1 MTAAERR
8 ELASQV
14 RARRLELDMTQ
25 TDLAR
30 AAGVAR
36 QTISNLE
43 NGMAPQEGNLR
54 AVLAVLGISATS
66 GNYSPDTE
74 MWLGLIGGA
83 LEALPPSRRGVA
95 GQSAM
100 NAITVELRDLSSDVA
115 GTADDFGLA
124 ARPAEVEPTDES

>member
-14 RARRLELDMTQ
+14 RARRVELDMTQ
-25 TDLAR
+25 TDLAK

-43 NGMAPQEGNLR
+43 NGMAPQESNLR
-54 AVLAVLGISATS
+54 AILSVLGISATS

-83 LEALPPSRRGVA
+83 LEALPSARRGIA

-100 NAITVELRDLSSDVA
+100 NAITDELRDLSSDVA
-115 GTADDFGLA
+115 GKADDFGLA
-124 ARPAEVEPTDES
+124 ARATDPEPTDET